1 MADPELSPPIACS
14 LDADELDPR
23 LDEWRALLAQA
34 EITNL
39 EPAGARL
46 RFERDADV
54 TTIASLLDAEQR
66 CCRFLTFTLTVTDH
80 SVVVDIAA
88 PPEARDAVSG
98 LLAAAR

>member
-1 MADPELSPPIACS
+1 LADPELSPPIACS
-14 LDADELDPR
+14 LDADELDAR
-23 LDEWRALLAQA
+23 LDEWRALLPQA

-46 RFERDADV
+46 RFDRDADV
-54 TTIASLLDAEQR
+54 ATIASLLDAEQR

-80 SVVVDIAA
+80 SVVVDVAA
-88 PPEARDAVSG
+88 PPEAREAVSD